1 MKYVHIECLLH
12 WLKTKIDVKTYNDNP
27 LLTTLTINK
36 VKCELCQEEL
46 PDYIKHNGKIYS
58 LNDFEQFE
66 YKNEN
71 YMIFDTIEHENNV
84 NRTRYII
91 KFDNSN
97 KIKIGRGIES
107 NLIINEVS
115 ISRVHCLIKLNNNN
129 GDVIIN
135 DCNSKFAT
143 LILLQNNNLEILSGQ
158 KLGVQIG
165 RTYLTFNIHISCSFF
180 GCCKVDISDK
190 DNNYEKL
197 NRKYV
202 HIRNKNSNDFK
213 VFSEEESNESEFDD
227 NENEDYENV
236 NEKHNLKIIE
246 EEKQNDK
253 NKNKNKILE
262 ITSLTNTP
270 KTTNLKNVTPST
282 NEVIFHNLRNNNE

>member
-1 MKYVHIECLLH
+1 MKYVHIQCLLH
-12 WLKTKIDVKTYNDNP
+12 WLKTKINIKTYIDNP

-71 YMIFDTIEHENNV
+71 YIIFDTIEHENNID
-84 NRTRYII
+84 RTRYII
-91 KFDNSN
+91 KFDKSN

-115 ISRVHCLIKLNNNN
+115 ISRVHCLIHLNNN
-129 GDVIIN
+129 GEVIIN

-158 KLGVQIG
+158 KLGVQVG

-180 GCCKVDISDK
+180 GCCKSDISDK
-190 DNNYEKL
+190 DIDYEQL

-202 HIRNKNSNDFK
+202 HIKNKKSNEFK

-227 NENEDYENV
+227 EYEIFQNG
-236 NEKHNLKIIE
+236 NEKKNNLKIIE
-246 EEKQNDK
+246 EEKQNDIK
-253 NKNKNKILE
+253 NKNKMLE
-262 ITSLTNTP
+262 ITNITNTP
-270 KTTNLKNVTPST
+270 NTTNLKNITPSSKG
-282 NEVIFHNLRNNNE
+282 IIYHNNVRNNNE